1 MASLVLGKLNYTL
14 PTMTNTRLGGGKAAI
29 QEPIFS
35 SRAADIWVGMDG
47 TIYVPALKDDVVD
60 ADMIK
65 DGPKTAAK
73 STSASQRRRMRQTSS
88 TQSSIRVGHPE

>member
-14 PTMTNTRLGGGKAAI
+14 PTMTNTRLGGKAAI

-73 STSASQRRRMRQTSS
+73 STSASQQRRMRQTSS
-88 TQSSIRVGHPE
+88 T